1 MLTTSACVLVLMY
14 MYYYICFMY
23 FMSSYS
29 YSFATVLVRRVSVK
43 LVYGLQQ
50 VRRKEKVCIDVTLE
64 AIDLKL
70 QPHEF
75 NG

>member
-1 MLTTSACVLVLMY
+1 MDFATPAIYMFYVCVLYLASLMLT
-14 MYYYICFMY
+14 
-23 FMSSYS
+23 
-29 YSFATVLVRRVSVK
+29 ATVLVLRVSAK

-70 QPHEF
+70 QPHKF

>member
-1 MLTTSACVLVLMY
+1 MDFATPAIYMFYVCVLYLASLMLT
-14 MYYYICFMY
+14 
-23 FMSSYS
+23 
-29 YSFATVLVRRVSVK
+29 ATVLVRRVSAK

-70 QPHEF
+70 QPHKF